1 MALDPDQL
9 RELRVR
15 HFQNQMDN
23 AHTTFMLDADNP
35 ETDGASFDL
44 PDSSVATAATAA
56 RAVDI
61 TATNE
66 EFEEWLQYR
75 DHLTNE

>member
-15 HFQNQMDN
+15 HFQNQIDN

-35 ETDGASFDL
+35 ETDSPSLDIS
-44 PDSSVATAATAA
+44 DSSVATAATAA
-56 RAVDI
+56 RAVNI

-66 EFEEWLQYR
+66 
-75 DHLTNE
+75 